1 MLPLEFWGIG
11 YEAGRFNQSAD
22 YIRKQV
28 KFDAGYLYEVWRHL
42 YVGGSVLFSHTK
54 GTDFDDRGIDYLA
67 GQKLHYT
74 LSGIG
79 MTLQY
84 DSRDFIPAP
93 ERGTFL
99 MVKQVIY
106 PKGLGNSGKTLYK
119 TTATADYYQR
129 LWRGAVLAT
138 DIFGEF
144 NSSGMPW
151 CMLAELGGGYRM
163 RGYYL
168 GRYIDNN
175 ILSCQI
181 EYRQR
186 IWRRIGCAVW
196 GGAGNVFSSF
206 ERFRWDQTLPNYGL
220 GLRWEFKR
228 RVNVRIDY
236 GFGRKTSGL
245 VFNINEAF

>member
-1 MLPLEFWGIG
+1 M
-11 YEAGRFNQSAD
+11 SA
-22 YIRKQV
+22 
-28 KFDAGYLYEVWRHL
+28 
-42 YVGGSVLFSHTK
+42 GSVLFSHTK

-186 IWRRIGCAVW
+186 IWAAHRLRRVGRCGQCLFVVRTFPLGSDAAQLR
-196 GGAGNVFSSF
+196 AGSALGVQTPR
-206 ERFRWDQTLPNYGL
+206 ERAYRLRFRPQDQ
-220 GLRWEFKR
+220 RF
-228 RVNVRIDY
+228 
-236 GFGRKTSGL
+236 GFQY
-245 VFNINEAF
+245 